1 MVSISSIG
9 KAAKPYIQTLNKW
22 CDKPYQAL
30 ANVKIG
36 KYKPM
41 EAVNKNYISDNT
53 KFMTGLGVTS
63 IILKD
68 GLGCYMYVTQ
78 SMNNKDIPED
88 KRKFVAALDLA
99 NGGLMIL
106 MQLLMFFTISNKNV
120 QKKMFNTLFGK
131 QFNRAA
137 TKGYQA
143 KLRANDLL
151 KDMKGADFHKVLNE
165 TRKDAKAAFENVTSI
180 FAATILGKRIV
191 VPFIATPLADKTKVW
206 MSRND
211 KPQEMSAETKNT
223 YDTQNSAIDKTD
235 NKVTI
240 TDASATNEVKS
251 EKLLDRFKNS
261 NQNTSS
267 DTVHNSGNLLNKFK
281 S

>member
-9 KAAKPYIQTLNKW
+9 KAAKPYLQTLNKI

-41 EAVNKNYISDNT
+41 EHVNKNYISDNT

-63 IILKD
+63 IVLKD

-106 MQLLMFFTISNKNV
+106 MQLLMFFTISNKKV
-120 QKKMFNTLFGK
+120 QSKMFNALFGK
-131 QFNRAA
+131 QFNRDAS
-137 TKGYQA
+137 KGYQA
-143 KLRANDLL
+143 NLRATDLL
-151 KDMKGADFHKVLNE
+151 KDMKGADFHQVLKK
-165 TRKDAKAAFENVTSI
+165 TKKDAKAAFENVTSI
-180 FAATILGKRIV
+180 FAATILGKRII

-211 KPQEMSAETKNT
+211 KPQEMSSETKNT
-223 YDTQNSAIDKTD
+223 YDTKKCAIDKNNTQEVVQD
-235 NKVTI
+235 VQESQGQISKQEV
-240 TDASATNEVKS
+240 STN
-251 EKLLDRFKNS
+251 LLDKFKQDVPAS
-261 NQNTSS
+261 T
-267 DTVHNSGNLLNKFK
+267 NLLDKFK
-281 S
+281 K

>member
-1 MVSISSIG
+1 MVSISSVG

-41 EAVNKNYISDNT
+41 ENVNKNYISGNT
-53 KFMTGLGVTS
+53 KFMTGLGVAS
-63 IILKD
+63 IVLKD

-78 SMNNKDIPED
+78 SMKNKDIPED

-106 MQLLMFFTISNKNV
+106 MQLLMFFTISNKSV
-120 QKKMFNTLFGK
+120 QNKMFNALFGK

-137 TKGYQA
+137 SKGYQA

-151 KDMKGADFHKVLNE
+151 KDMKGADFHKVLNQ

-180 FAATILGKRIV
+180 FAATILGKRVI

-211 KPQEMSAETKNT
+211 KPQEMSSETKNT
-223 YDTQNSAIDKTD
+223 YDTQTSAIDRVDDKASSTD
-235 NKVTI
+235 TPVSKGSGN
-240 TDASATNEVKS
+240 
-251 EKLLDRFKNS
+251 LLDKFKNS
-261 NQNTSS
+261 NQNASSAAVNTS
-267 DTVHNSGNLLNKFK
+267 TNLLDKFK

>member
-1 MVSISSIG
+1 MVSISSVG

-41 EAVNKNYISDNT
+41 ENVNKNYISGNT
-53 KFMTGLGVTS
+53 KFMTGLGVAS
-63 IILKD
+63 IVLKD

-78 SMNNKDIPED
+78 SMKNKDIPED
-88 KRKFVAALDLA
+88 KRKFVAALDLS

-106 MQLLMFFTISNKNV
+106 MQLLMFFTISNKSV
-120 QKKMFNTLFGK
+120 QNKMFNALFGK

-137 TKGYQA
+137 SKGYQA

-151 KDMKGADFHKVLNE
+151 KDMKGADFHKVLNQ

-180 FAATILGKRIV
+180 FAATILGKRVI

-211 KPQEMSAETKNT
+211 KPQEMSSETKNT
-223 YDTQNSAIDKTD
+223 YDTQTSAIDRVDDKASSTD
-235 NKVTI
+235 TPVSKGSGN
-240 TDASATNEVKS
+240 
-251 EKLLDRFKNS
+251 LLDKFINS
-261 NQNTSS
+261 NQNASSAAVNTS
-267 DTVHNSGNLLNKFK
+267 TNLLDKFK